1 MNTPTTQW
9 DMPPTDKEL
18 NGYYGKDKSTKVRV
32 EMIETITQT
41 LRKVSSMNIGLQY
54 VKYESNGSARIAIYP
69 LCEVVTDYGADPKP
83 LAALMAVLEKSDCPL
98 VQAYRVAL
106 AERYADAWAD
116 DVEEFAA

>member
-9 DMPPTDKEL
+9 DRPPTDREL
-18 NGYYGKDKSTKVRV
+18 NGWYGKDKSTKVRD

-41 LRKVSSMNIGLQY
+41 VRKISSKNIGLQY
-54 VKYESNGSARIAIYP
+54 VKNESNGSARIAIYP
-69 LCEVVTDYGADPKP
+69 LNEVVTDYGADPKP